1 MLDVN
6 EYFNGHV
13 KSIAFQTPAGPATIG
28 VMTPGEYEF
37 ATSQDEEM
45 TVVSGVMKV
54 LLPAQSDWKLFHAGE
69 SFNVSANNSFE
80 VKVAGDTAYLCTYGQ
95 SEGVGANPSKVGPH

>member
-1 MLDVN
+1 
-6 EYFNGHV
+6 
-13 KSIAFQTPAGPATIG
+13 
-28 VMTPGEYEF
+28 
-37 ATSQDEEM
+37 M

-80 VKVAGDTAYLCTYGQ
+80 VKSGGGYGLPVYLR
-95 SEGVGANPSKVGPH
+95 VI